1 MFDDIIEL
9 SFVLFTPCAEASNF
23 SFLDVLSAVNTNGS
37 QSIVNDIWVTA
48 NPQFKHYQNGAS
60 VDTKDENLNR
70 YKRQEVTHNISTYQD
85 ADHKLYRELPFLV
98 FVETE
103 VPGIVNPGILIS
115 ENFVLIPAH
124 LIKRNTKVTFVLI
137 ARERFTISKKI
148 RHPMYRGKQKHFDI
162 GLLKLENNI
171 NLQSNV
177 LPACLWLNDE
187 KSNAEL
193 IVARWNHREGI
204 SSLTKQTDIV
214 VKDFESCISFFD
226 PNILAINNIS
236 FLDHQMCIVNE
247 MEDAMDLSGGPLYVD
262 LVHDDHIV
270 PFVIGIASTA
280 TRANLYEIDIFTKL
294 SRFGNWIAE
303 TMREEGEEVSFE
315 PLECAKRHLQYRRQI
330 NGSKLF
336 DSSNTIDYMVSIHG
350 NPDANQTIKCTGA
363 LIGKDVV
370 VTLGQCVINFMPYS
384 SYVVFDDRSTINIK
398 NIIIHPN
405 YTANTLY
412 NNIAI
417 LKLVSEASITPAQI
431 AAIHSKHNKITLYAT
446 DGSKD
451 KHYFS
456 VNGLSLKFS
465 DECVLSDD
473 HRFLLLE
480 GLQPEHLCLQSDYA
494 LVPGSCE
501 AHPSTVVYWER
512 YGTKYLLGLYMA
524 GGHCGFGEQAI
535 GLYIYEHNLW
545 INSVINSPS
554 SKSREYIDP
563 FLNLSDVCSYAN
575 GRRGTCVSQ
584 TSCPNVRQ
592 RVENNLPIFYCKNR
606 AVVCCLSDSETQLEA
621 ENEITFAINRC

>member
-1 MFDDIIEL
+1 
-9 SFVLFTPCAEASNF
+9 
-23 SFLDVLSAVNTNGS
+23 
-37 QSIVNDIWVTA
+37 
-48 NPQFKHYQNGAS
+48 
-60 VDTKDENLNR
+60 
-70 YKRQEVTHNISTYQD
+70 
-85 ADHKLYRELPFLV
+85 
-98 FVETE
+98 
-103 VPGIVNPGILIS
+103 
-115 ENFVLIPAH
+115 
-124 LIKRNTKVTFVLI
+124 
-137 ARERFTISKKI
+137 
-148 RHPMYRGKQKHFDI
+148 MYRGKQKHFDI
-162 GLLKLENNI
+162 GLLKLENNV

-294 SRFGNWIAE
+294 FKFGNWIAE

-315 PLECAKRHLQYRRQI
+315 PLECAKRYLQYRRQI

-350 NPDANQTIKCTGA
+350 NPDTNQTIKCTGA

-384 SYVVFDDRSTINIK
+384 SYVVLDDRSTINIK

-417 LKLVSEASITPAQI
+417 LKL
-431 AAIHSKHNKITLYAT
+431 
-446 DGSKD
+446 
-451 KHYFS
+451 
-456 VNGLSLKFS
+456 
-465 DECVLSDD
+465 
-473 HRFLLLE
+473 
-480 GLQPEHLCLQSDYA
+480 PEHLCLQSDYA

-501 AHPSTVVYWER
+501 AHPSAVVYWER

-592 RVENNLPIFYCKNR
+592 RMENNLPIFYCKNR

-621 ENEITFAINRC
+621 E